1 MIDTTRG
8 EAHLIETKGMLQGNV
23 GTKSLSRSAAK
34 QQHQQEDERSG
45 EMVASGPTNLKNK
58 LPENSDSIRKRS
70 NRQGLLIQAQ
80 DEMLEGKPNI
90 HYSDCYQE
98 QENVKDESIPTSDQ
112 EKQGNKT
119 SRINAS
125 TSRTTSS
132 LTCSLA
138 CNAVL
143 NFVGSIGSSVEH
155 CMEEIF
161 NGANHQPKYNN
172 SDELLGMETFD
183 TFEVQLMNDI
193 QLYNRMNSWETNGT
207 FTTVGTMNT
216 EAGMDTNSI
225 LSSSNVSPRNSTIRD
240 TENLSTNADKAT
252 SEKDAKIKSKKKQM
266 KRVVNFQYPPIS
278 SMKECPRLTDE
289 EKKKLFFT
297 EEELDLYEEDR
308 KQILCD
314 DIEVI
319 AVEFTGTED
328 NREHED
334 RCDRE
339 SERSEIS
346 GGPRMGGGDSKSKK
360 SSKAASLRAAIDSK
374 SSSDMKNVA
383 CSTSQEKK
391 SPAKQRSKHDVF
403 KSSNKRGNEGS
414 GKAGKMKGV
423 QIFLRQ
429 RSLG

>member
-8 EAHLIETKGMLQGNV
+8 EAHLIETKGMLQGHF
-23 GTKSLSRSAAK
+23 GTKSLSQSTAK
-34 QQHQQEDERSG
+34 HQQDNKQRSG
-45 EMVASGPTNLKNK
+45 EMVLSSGPTNLKNK
-58 LPENSDSIRKRS
+58 ILENSGSIRKR
-70 NRQGLLIQAQ
+70 NNEI
-80 DEMLEGKPNI
+80 EGKPNI
-90 HYSDCYQE
+90 EYSNCYQE
-98 QENVKDESIPTSDQ
+98 QEHEKDESIPTSDQ
-112 EKQGNKT
+112 EKQEVNKT
-119 SRINAS
+119 SKINAS
-125 TSRTTSS
+125 KSRTTSS
-132 LTCSLA
+132 LICSLA

-161 NGANHQPKYNN
+161 KGANHKPKYNN
-172 SDELLGMETFD
+172 PDELLGTETFD

-207 FTTVGTMNT
+207 FTTVGTINT

-225 LSSSNVSPRNSTIRD
+225 LPSSDVSPRKSTKKD

-252 SEKDAKIKSKKKQM
+252 SERDTKYKSKKKHI
-266 KRVVNFQYPPIS
+266 KRVVNFEYPPIS

-319 AVEFTGTED
+319 AVEFTGSED
-328 NREHED
+328 NRGHED

-339 SERSEIS
+339 SERSETS
-346 GGPRMGGGDSKSKK
+346 GGPRMGGDTKK
-360 SSKAASLRAAIDSK
+360 SSKGSK
-374 SSSDMKNVA
+374 SSSDNPDKMKNVA
-383 CSTSQEKK
+383 CSIPQEKK
-391 SPAKQRSKHDVF
+391 SPAKQRSKHDIL
-403 KSSNKRGNEGS
+403 KSSHKRGNEGS